1 MAGWGQAIRWQ
12 TLSVGV
18 QIVLQLIFS
27 AALAR
32 LLTPSDFGVMAI
44 ALVVVGVVEIFA
56 QIGIGPA
63 LVQRKD
69 LSDTDIRTAFY
80 TSAVLGI
87 LCFAALFAAAP
98 AIGSL
103 YAEKTGGT
111 TDVLVEVLRV
121 VALSFVISGF
131 TLVPR
136 SLLIRRMAFDRLFR
150 SSLAA
155 MLLGNLVI
163 GLGLAWAGSGV
174 WAYVLAL
181 LSQNALLGV
190 FNWFQAPHSIRGLPS
205 AASLRSMLGYGA
217 RSTLFNLGNY
227 AATKVD
233 TLVVSLSSSLS
244 LSLSLSLSSS
254 ASLSAEGGG
263 WAATG
268 IYDRAAYLYSLP
280 ITVLGK
286 LSDNVLFSGMS
297 ALQDRREELAR
308 TVRNGMQMLA
318 LVVVP
323 ATVFLTAFAGD
334 LTVVFLGPAFAAS
347 GPIAA
352 ILFSGLAFRA
362 LAKLGDAT
370 VRATDLLVPAVV
382 LKGVFVAAIAG
393 GAWGAVS
400 SGAGLAGVAWA
411 VTLATV
417 AQCVGMAVLVRRA
430 VGSAAFAGGRPLVPG
445 LVLGAVAGG
454 VALALTGVLDGS
466 PFARCAVGAAL
477 TAAAVVGTAVLR
489 PTLLDGADPEL
500 RRTLAARLPLPAALR
515 ARLRR

>member
-32 LLTPSDFGVMAI
+32 LLTPADFGVMAI
-44 ALVVVGVVEIFA
+44 ALVVVGVVEMFA

-80 TSAVLGI
+80 TSALLGM
-87 LCFAALFAAAP
+87 LCFAGLFAAAP

-111 TDVLVEVLRV
+111 TDVLVDVLRV

-190 FNWFQAPHSIRGLPS
+190 FNWYQAPHSLRGLPS
-205 AASLRSMLGYGA
+205 VASLRSMLGYGA

-233 TLVVSLSSSLS
+233 TLVVSLSSSS
-244 LSLSLSLSSS
+244 SSSLSLSLSSG
-254 ASLSAEGGG
+254 AGAGG

-297 ALQDRREELAR
+297 SLQDRREALAR
-308 TVRNGMQMLA
+308 TVRNGMQVLA

-323 ATVFLTAFAGD
+323 SAVFLTAFAED
-334 LTVVFLGPAFAAS
+334 LTVVFLGPTFAAS

-352 ILFSGLAFRA
+352 ILFAGLGFRA
-362 LAKLGDAT
+362 LGKLGDAT
-370 VRATDLLVPAVV
+370 VRAMDLLVPAVV
-382 LKGVFVAAIAG
+382 LKGAFVAAIAG
-393 GAWGAVS
+393 GAWWALAH
-400 SGAGLAGVAWA
+400 GAGLTGVAWA

-417 AQCVGMAVLVRRA
+417 AQTLGMAVLVRKA

-445 LVLGAVAGG
+445 LVLGTVTGA
-454 VALALTGVLDGS
+454 VALALTGVLDGA

-489 PTLLDGADPEL
+489 PSLLDGADPDL

-515 ARLRR
+515 ARLQR

>member
-44 ALVVVGVVEIFA
+44 ALVVVGVVEMFA

-80 TSAVLGI
+80 TSAALGI
-87 LCFAALFAAAP
+87 LCFAGLFAAAP

-103 YAEKTGGT
+103 YAEKTGGK

-163 GLGLAWAGSGV
+163 GLGLAWAGAGV

-190 FNWFQAPHSIRGLPS
+190 FNWYQAPHSLRGLPS

-227 AATKVD
+227 VATKVD
-233 TLVVSLSSSLS
+233 TLVVSLSSS
-244 LSLSLSLSSS
+244 
-254 ASLSAEGGG
+254 ASLSASAGGGG

-308 TVRNGMQMLA
+308 TVRNGMQVLA

-323 ATVFLTAFAGD
+323 SAVFLTAFAED
-334 LTVVFLGPAFAAS
+334 LTVVFLGPTFAAS
-347 GPIAA
+347 GPITA
-352 ILFSGLAFRA
+352 ILFAGLGFRA
-362 LAKLGDAT
+362 LGKLGDAT
-370 VRATDLLVPAVV
+370 VRAMDLLVPAVV
-382 LKGVFVAAIAG
+382 LKGAFVAAIAG
-393 GAWGAVS
+393 GAWWALAH
-400 SGAGLAGVAWA
+400 GAGLTGVAWA

-417 AQCVGMAVLVRRA
+417 AQTLGMAVLVRKA

-445 LVLGAVAGG
+445 LVLGTVTGA
-454 VALALTGVLDGS
+454 VALALTGVLDGT
-466 PFARCAVGAAL
+466 PFARCVVGAAL

-489 PTLLDGADPEL
+489 PSLLDGADPDL
-500 RRTLAARLPLPAALR
+500 RRSLAARLPLPAALR

>member
-80 TSAVLGI
+80 TSAVLGL
-87 LCFAALFAAAP
+87 LCFAGLYAAAP

-103 YAEKTGGT
+103 YAEKTGST
-111 TDVLVEVLRV
+111 TDLLVDVLRV
-121 VALSFVISGF
+121 VALSFVISGV

-155 MLLGNLVI
+155 MLLGNLGI
-163 GLGLAWAGSGV
+163 GLGLAWAGAGV

-190 FNWFQAPHSIRGLPS
+190 FNWFQAPHSVRGLPS
-205 AASLRSMLGYGA
+205 AASFRSMLGYGA

-244 LSLSLSLSSS
+244 LG
-254 ASLSAEGGG
+254 AGGNG

-297 ALQDRREELAR
+297 ALQDRRDALAR
-308 TVRNGMQMLA
+308 TVRNGVQVLA

-323 ATVFLTAFAGD
+323 TTVFLTAFAED
-334 LTVVFLGPAFAAS
+334 LTVVFLGPAFADS

-352 ILFSGLAFRA
+352 ILFSGLSFRA

-382 LKGVFVAAIAG
+382 LKGAFVAAIAG

-411 VTLATV
+411 LTLATA

-454 VALALTGVLDGS
+454 VALAFTGVLVGS
-466 PFARCAVGAAL
+466 PFARCAAGAAL
-477 TAAAVVGTAVLR
+477 TAAAVAGTAVLR
-489 PTLLDGADPEL
+489 PALLDGADPEL
-500 RRTLAARLPLPAALR
+500 RRTLAARLPLPAGLR
-515 ARLRR
+515 ARLQR

>member
-103 YAEKTGGT
+103 YAEKTGST
-111 TDVLVEVLRV
+111 TDVLVDVLRV

-233 TLVVSLSSSLS
+233 TLVVSLS
-244 LSLSLSLSSS
+244 LSSS
-254 ASLSAEGGG
+254 ASLSLSAEGGG

-308 TVRNGMQMLA
+308 TVRNGIQMLA

-323 ATVFLTAFAGD
+323 TTVFLTAFAGD

-382 LKGVFVAAIAG
+382 LKGAFVTAIAG

>member
-103 YAEKTGGT
+103 YAEKTGST
-111 TDVLVEVLRV
+111 TDVLVDVLRV

-233 TLVVSLSSSLS
+233 TLVVSLS
-244 LSLSLSLSSS
+244 LSSS
-254 ASLSAEGGG
+254 ASLSLSAEGGG

-308 TVRNGMQMLA
+308 TVRNGIQMLA

-323 ATVFLTAFAGD
+323 TTVFLTAFAGD

-382 LKGVFVAAIAG
+382 LKGAFVAAIAG

>member
-103 YAEKTGGT
+103 YAEKTGST
-111 TDVLVEVLRV
+111 TDVLVDVLRV

-233 TLVVSLSSSLS
+233 TLVVSLS
-244 LSLSLSLSSS
+244 LSSS
-254 ASLSAEGGG
+254 ASLSLSAEGGG

-308 TVRNGMQMLA
+308 TVRNGIQMLA
-318 LVVVP
+318 LIVVP
-323 ATVFLTAFAGD
+323 STVFLTAFAGD

-382 LKGVFVAAIAG
+382 LKGAFVTAIAG

-489 PTLLDGADPEL
+489 PSLLDGADPDL
-500 RRTLAARLPLPAALR
+500 RRSLAARLPLPAALR

>member
-103 YAEKTGGT
+103 YAEKTGST
-111 TDVLVEVLRV
+111 TDVLVDVLRV

-244 LSLSLSLSSS
+244 LSSS
-254 ASLSAEGGG
+254 ASLSAGGGG

-308 TVRNGMQMLA
+308 TVRNGIQMLA

-417 AQCVGMAVLVRRA
+417 AQCVGMAALVRRA

>member
-103 YAEKTGGT
+103 YAEKTGST
-111 TDVLVEVLRV
+111 TDVLVDVLRV

-308 TVRNGMQMLA
+308 TVRNGIQMLA

-323 ATVFLTAFAGD
+323 STVFLTAFAGD

-382 LKGVFVAAIAG
+382 LKGAFVTAIAG

-489 PTLLDGADPEL
+489 PSLLDGADPDL
-500 RRTLAARLPLPAALR
+500 RRTLAARLPLPASLR

>member
-103 YAEKTGGT
+103 YADKTGST
-111 TDVLVEVLRV
+111 TDVLVDVLRV

-244 LSLSLSLSSS
+244 LSSS

-308 TVRNGMQMLA
+308 TVRNGIQMLA

-334 LTVVFLGPAFAAS
+334 LTVVFLGTAFAAS

-382 LKGVFVAAIAG
+382 LKGAFVAAIAG

-445 LVLGAVAGG
+445 LLLGAVAGG

-489 PTLLDGADPEL
+489 PTLLDGADPDL
-500 RRTLAARLPLPAALR
+500 RRSLAARLPLPASLR

>member
-103 YAEKTGGT
+103 YAEKTGST
-111 TDVLVEVLRV
+111 TDVLVDVLRV

-244 LSLSLSLSSS
+244 LSSS
-254 ASLSAEGGG
+254 ASLSAGGGG

-308 TVRNGMQMLA
+308 TVRNGIQMLA

-445 LVLGAVAGG
+445 FVLGAVAGG

>member
-103 YAEKTGGT
+103 YAEKTGST
-111 TDVLVEVLRV
+111 TDVLVDVLRV

-244 LSLSLSLSSS
+244 LSLSS
-254 ASLSAEGGG
+254 SAEGGG

-308 TVRNGMQMLA
+308 TVRNGIQMLA

-445 LVLGAVAGG
+445 FVLGAVAGG

>member
-1 MAGWGQAIRWQ
+1 
-12 TLSVGV
+12 
-18 QIVLQLIFS
+18 
-27 AALAR
+27 
-32 LLTPSDFGVMAI
+32 
-44 ALVVVGVVEIFA
+44 
-56 QIGIGPA
+56 
-63 LVQRKD
+63 
-69 LSDTDIRTAFY
+69 
-80 TSAVLGI
+80 
-87 LCFAALFAAAP
+87 
-98 AIGSL
+98 
-103 YAEKTGGT
+103 
-111 TDVLVEVLRV
+111 
-121 VALSFVISGF
+121 
-131 TLVPR
+131 
-136 SLLIRRMAFDRLFR
+136 MAFDRLFR

-244 LSLSLSLSSS
+244 SSLSLSLSSS
-254 ASLSAEGGG
+254 AGGGG

-308 TVRNGMQMLA
+308 TVRNGIQMLA

-323 ATVFLTAFAGD
+323 ATVFLTAIAGD

-382 LKGVFVAAIAG
+382 LKGAFVTAIAG

-515 ARLRR
+515 ARLQR